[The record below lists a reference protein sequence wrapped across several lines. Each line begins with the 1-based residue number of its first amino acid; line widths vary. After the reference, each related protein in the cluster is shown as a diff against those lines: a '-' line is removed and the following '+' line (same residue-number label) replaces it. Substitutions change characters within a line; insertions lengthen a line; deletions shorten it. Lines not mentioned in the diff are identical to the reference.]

1 MKKTFKLVQN
11 TLNIGYLRGRAVTRC
26 LAVVY
31 KGVVSEVMEIFRNHK
46 SSINRHLRGTKYST
60 CGIPKNSL
68 YYK

>member
-11 TLNIGYLRGRAVTRC
+11 TLNIGYLRGIAVTRC

-31 KGVVSEVMEIFRNHK
+31 KGAISEVMEIFRNYK
-46 SSINRHLRGTKYST
+46 SSNNRHLRGIEYTT

-68 YYK
+68 YYI